1 MFISTLDVFAFGIF
15 VILWSGYSLIADGP
29 HMAKRSLHYMT
40 GQLRTLWMRRL
51 CERDVRVTDSALIG
65 NLMRSVAFFASTS
78 ILILTGLLALIG
90 SGENGY
96 RIVQTL
102 PMHDLGSIEQ
112 FEMRLALLASV
123 FVYAFFQITWSLR
136 QFNYCCVVI
145 GAAPVPGD
153 SRVDFEG
160 FITHAAQLQ
169 ALAAESF
176 NRGLRGYYF
185 ALAMLAWF
193 VSPWLFIATT
203 LAVVLVMYYR
213 DFRSDSHKSLAAVIA
228 AMGGQ
233 EPS

>member
-1 MFISTLDVFAFGIF
+1 MKGF
-15 VILWSGYSLIADGP
+15 VTTP
-29 HMAKRSLHYMT
+29 TVRMPRSRAH
-40 GQLRTLWMRRL
+40 
-51 CERDVRVTDSALIG
+51 
-65 NLMRSVAFFASTS
+65 
-78 ILILTGLLALIG
+78 LA
-90 SGENGY
+90 
-96 RIVQTL
+96 
-102 PMHDLGSIEQ
+102 M
-112 FEMRLALLASV
+112 
-123 FVYAFFQITWSLR
+123 
-136 QFNYCCVVI
+136 I

-203 LAVVLVMYYR
+203 LAVGLVMYYR